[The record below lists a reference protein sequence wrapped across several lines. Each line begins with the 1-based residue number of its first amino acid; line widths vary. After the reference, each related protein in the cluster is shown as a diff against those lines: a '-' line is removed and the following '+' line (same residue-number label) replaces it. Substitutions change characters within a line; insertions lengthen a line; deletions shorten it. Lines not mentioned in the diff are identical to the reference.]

1 MTPCMGGWCLRREG
15 CPHYTSASRATPAE
29 RLCVPGRDGVLREA
43 PQYQPSLAELIAEV
57 SA

>member
-1 MTPCMGGWCLRREG
+1 MGGWCLRREG